1 MRIEGHIEKIENL
14 ERTLSK
20 LDNSED
26 HETIVELCI
35 LISAHY
41 INAAIHSIGRLR
53 PDKDLKH
60 NRIPGII
67 KREEYF
73 DSHSNEIADLLK
85 ELEDMRPS
93 HIYGTGKNGST
104 ALRARE
110 ILSAI
115 KSYCEGLIYV

>member
-1 MRIEGHIEKIENL
+1 MRIEGHIEKIEHL
-14 ERTLSK
+14 EGTLSK

-26 HETIVELCI
+26 HETVVELCI

-41 INAAIHSIGRLR
+41 INAAVHSTGRLR

-60 NRIPGII
+60 NRIPGSI

-73 DSHSNEIADLLK
+73 ESDSDKISDLMK

-104 ALRARE
+104 ARRARE
-110 ILSAI
+110 ILSLL
-115 KSYCEGLIYV
+115 KEFCERLIYA

>member
-1 MRIEGHIEKIENL
+1 MKTEGHIEKIERL
-14 ERTLSK
+14 EGTLSK
-20 LDNSED
+20 LDNNED

-41 INAAIHSIGRLR
+41 INAAIHSTGRLR

-60 NRIPGII
+60 NRIPSII

-73 DSHSNEIADLLK
+73 DSRSNEISDLLK
-85 ELEDMRPS
+85 ELEELRPS
-93 HIYGTGKNGST
+93 HIYGTGKNGTT
-104 ALRARE
+104 AIRARE
-110 ILSAI
+110 ILAAI